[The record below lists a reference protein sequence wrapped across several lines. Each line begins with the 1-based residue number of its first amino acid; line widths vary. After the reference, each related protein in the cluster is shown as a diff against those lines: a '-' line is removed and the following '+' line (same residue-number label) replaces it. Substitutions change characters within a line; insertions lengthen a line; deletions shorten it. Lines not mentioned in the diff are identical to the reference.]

1 MLNLKRHVLLALAGM
16 AVLIAIGTSRPAIA
30 LDFSDIAQE
39 GQLRFL
45 SSHPDPG
52 SYAYDSRVRIDEE
65 SFHSGVVSLQ
75 TCHRKLDPIRK
86 IVIAFNPKRL
96 MALEIASAEGVGTV
110 EVKGHRVEMT
120 NVTRG
125 ASICINLQSKALDRV
140 DDQTYRLQAGPLMRR
155 YLDGYLPMQANL
167 RFEWPRNSL
176 RLKSTNPAP
185 QEGVRLFSAEGNAE
199 LDMIF
204 AGRLL
209 ANIDLVKTSASSG
222 TSQDNK

>member
-1 MLNLKRHVLLALAGM
+1 MNPQRHTGLIPV
-16 AVLIAIGTSRPAIA
+16 IAITSLLVIGTPRPAIA

-45 SSHPDPG
+45 TSHPDPG
-52 SYAYDSRVRIDEE
+52 SYHYDSRVRIDEE
-65 SFHSGVVSLQ
+65 SFDSGVVSLQ

-96 MALEIASAEGVGTV
+96 IALEIVSAEGMGTV
-110 EVKGHRVEMT
+110 EVKGHHVEMT

-125 ASICINLQSKALDRV
+125 ASICINLQSKALDRL
-140 DDQTYRLQAGPLMRR
+140 DQDTYRLQAGPLMRR

-185 QEGVRLFSAEGNAE
+185 QPGVRLLSADDNAE
-199 LDMIF
+199 LDIIF

-209 ANIDLVKTSASSG
+209 ANIDLTRSAP
-222 TSQDNK
+222 

>member
-1 MLNLKRHVLLALAGM
+1 MLISKRHALLALTAM
-16 AVLIAIGTSRPAIA
+16 SVLIAIGTPRPAMA

-52 SYAYDSRVRIDEE
+52 SYAYDSRVRIDED

-96 MALEIASAEGVGTV
+96 MALEIVSAEGVGTV
-110 EVKGHRVEMT
+110 EVKGHHVEMT

-125 ASICINLQSKALDRV
+125 ASICINLQSKALDRL
-140 DDQTYRLQAGPLMRR
+140 DQDTYRLQAGPLMRR

-185 QEGVRLFSAEGNAE
+185 QAGVRLLSADNNAE
-199 LDMIF
+199 LDIIF

-209 ANIDLVKTSASSG
+209 ANIDLVRTVASSG
-222 TSQDNK
+222 TTQQDK

>member
-1 MLNLKRHVLLALAGM
+1 
-16 AVLIAIGTSRPAIA
+16 
-30 LDFSDIAQE
+30 
-39 GQLRFL
+39 
-45 SSHPDPG
+45 
-52 SYAYDSRVRIDEE
+52 
-65 SFHSGVVSLQ
+65 
-75 TCHRKLDPIRK
+75 
-86 IVIAFNPKRL
+86 
-96 MALEIASAEGVGTV
+96 
-110 EVKGHRVEMT
+110 MT

-185 QEGVRLFSAEGNAE
+185 QEGVRLLSAEGNAE

-222 TSQDNK
+222 TSQDDK

>member
-1 MLNLKRHVLLALAGM
+1 MNCQRHTLWS
-16 AVLIAIGTSRPAIA
+16 LIAISFLIA
-30 LDFSDIAQE
+30 TVTPRSAVALEFSDIAQE

-52 SYAYDSRVRIDEE
+52 SYAYDSRVMISEE

-96 MALEIASAEGVGTV
+96 MALEIVSAEGVGTV
-110 EVKGHRVEMT
+110 EVKGHHVEMT

-185 QEGVRLFSAEGNAE
+185 QEGVRLLSAEGNAE
-199 LDMIF
+199 LDMVF

-209 ANIDLVKTSASSG
+209 ANIDLVRTAASSG
-222 TSQDNK
+222 ISQDDK

>member
-1 MLNLKRHVLLALAGM
+1 VLNLKRHVLLALAGM
-16 AVLIAIGTSRPAIA
+16 AVLIAIGTPRSAIA

-45 SSHPDPG
+45 SNHPDPG

-110 EVKGHRVEMT
+110 EVKGHHVEMT

-185 QEGVRLFSAEGNAE
+185 QEGVRLLSAEGNAE

-222 TSQDNK
+222 TSQDDK

>member
-1 MLNLKRHVLLALAGM
+1 MNAFPIMVAVLLCFAG
-16 AVLIAIGTSRPAIA
+16 LGTSALA

-45 SSHPDPG
+45 KDHPDPG
-52 SYAYDSRVRIDEE
+52 SYHYDSRVRISEE
-65 SFHSGVVSLQ
+65 SFDSGIVSLQ

-96 MALEIASAEGVGTV
+96 VALEIVSAEGVETV
-110 EVKGHRVEMT
+110 EVKGHHIEMT

-125 ASICINLQSKALDRV
+125 ASICIDLQSRALDRI
-140 DDQTYRLQAGPLMRR
+140 DGSTYRLQAGPLMRR

-167 RFEWPRNSL
+167 RFEWPKNSL
-176 RLKSTNPAP
+176 RLKSTNPLP
-185 QEGVRLFSAEGNAE
+185 QPGVHLVTEDSSAA
-199 LDMIF
+199 LQVIF

-209 ANIDLVKTSASSG
+209 ANIDLARP
-222 TSQDNK
+222 